1 VPPRQVS
8 PASLIAQRN
17 ALVALVRTLMQDR
30 TGGVLTSSMEM
41 LVRLLKLQGG
51 LAYRIEEGKLALVAD
66 MGVPHKAR
74 AWLALLPIDAEGWF
88 VAQRVAKNVKS
99 EIDAQVAP
107 ERFGSI
113 RPTLHEAGW
122 GALAAAPVAVGRS
135 VQGVL
140 VVAAKAPEAF
150 DKEAMELLETMG
162 GILALALER
171 ETTLATTREDR
182 VRETKTTQLAT
193 MGLLAAAVARDLAA
207 PLGAL
212 QLQIETQEQS
222 VKELRAELV
231 AALGEEA
238 ANGIVQLDEIEQL
251 AGELSEGLR
260 NAQSLA
266 SRLLALSRESKP
278 EPVDLSRIAASVRS
292 LMTSTIA
299 ARGIE
304 LQVLGEDLMAV
315 VDGREESLYMLITQ
329 LMLFATQ
336 ECEGAKE
343 GERRVLMTIEPHAD
357 RHVLSVESSGRGT
370 SKPSQ
375 KPIEGLLGRGS
386 EAAVFLELAKQT
398 VLMHKGHIEVG
409 TSQLG
414 GTLLRVVLPASQ
426 AAPRR
431 GHKTPAERPSPLPV
445 DPSRKAFVLV
455 VDDDALFVRGLV
467 RALSPHK
474 VVAATSVAEA
484 RRRLAM
490 VDPRPDLVLCD
501 VNLPDGLGT
510 EVHATSEP
518 DMAARFVFVTGAVLP
533 EEVAAY
539 LKASGCPTLIKP
551 ITIEEVLKMLS
562 EADMFESPA
571 ASRTLAPPHTPRPEG
586 EDTERPT
593 IPEPVSLRRVLQ
605 ELERLDVPDMRLP
618 EDDGEK

>member
-1 VPPRQVS
+1 VS

-30 TGGVLTSSMEM
+30 TGGVLTSALEM

-74 AWLALLPIDAEGWF
+74 AWLALLPIDGDGWF
-88 VAQRVAKNVKS
+88 VAQRVARAIKS
-99 EIDAQVAP
+99 EIDGQVAP

-113 RPTLHEAGW
+113 RPTLQEAGW

-135 VQGVL
+135 LQGVL
-140 VVAAKAPEAF
+140 VVAGKTADAF
-150 DKEAMELLETMG
+150 DKEAMEFLETMG
-162 GILALALER
+162 GALALALER
-171 ETTLATTREDR
+171 ETTLAQAREDR

-193 MGLLAAAVARDLAA
+193 MGLLAAAVARDLAT

-212 QLQIETQEQS
+212 QLQVETQEQS
-222 VKELRAELV
+222 LKELRAELV
-231 AALGEEA
+231 ASLGEEPTA
-238 ANGIVQLDEIEQL
+238 AIVQLDELEQL
-251 AGELSEGLR
+251 AAELGDGLR
-260 NAQSLA
+260 KAQSLA
-266 SRLLALSRESKP
+266 SRLLALSRESKS

-292 LMTSTIA
+292 LMQSTVG

-304 LQVLGEDLMAV
+304 LQALGDDNIAV
-315 VDGREESLYMLITQ
+315 VDGREESLYMLVTQ
-329 LMLFATQ
+329 LMLFAVQ
-336 ECEGAKE
+336 ECEGSRE
-343 GERRVLMTIEPHAD
+343 GDKRVVMTLEPHAD
-357 RHVLSVESSGRGT
+357 RHVLIVESSGRGAKT
-370 SKPSQ
+370 SG

-398 VLMHKGHIEVG
+398 VLLHKGHIEVG

-426 AAPRR
+426 AVPRR
-431 GHKTPAERPSPLPV
+431 DRRTPAERPSPLPT
-445 DPSRKAFVLV
+445 DPARKAFVLV
-455 VDDDALFVRGLV
+455 VDDDAPFVRGLV
-467 RALSPHK
+467 RALAPHK

-551 ITIEEVLKMLS
+551 ITIDEVLRMLS
-562 EADMFESPA
+562 EADMFQR
-571 ASRTLAPPHTPRPEG
+571 ASQTLAPPATPKPAG
-586 EDTERPT
+586 DDLERPT
-593 IPEPVSLRRVLQ
+593 IPEPLSMRRVLD
-605 ELERLDVPDMRLP
+605 EIERLDKPDMPRR
-618 EDDGEK
+618 DDEKK